1 MIGQRAV
8 AAAEQM
14 EDAAEAFL
22 GRGFARRFEL
32 QAGRHRHGRRAQAA
46 GALGGETVAREEV
59 LEVARGE
66 IEAREFIPF
75 RPRRHGHRALQGGD
89 LRGCHQAG
97 VIVLMAGQGQAIA
110 LHRVGDET
118 DRSVVVDGRESVE
131 HGGQIMAAEIGHQI
145 GQFGVVEPVDN
156 RPCLGRVG

>member
-1 MIGQRAV
+1 MEIAGGAV
-8 AAAEQM
+8 
-14 EDAAEAFL
+14 
-22 GRGFARRFEL
+22 
-32 QAGRHRHGRRAQAA
+32 
-46 GALGGETVAREEV
+46 ET
-59 LEVARGE
+59 G
-66 IEAREFIPF
+66 EFIPL
-75 RPRRHGHRALQGGD
+75 RSRRHRHRALQGGD
-89 LRGCHQAG
+89 LRRRHQTG
-97 VIVLMAGQGQAIA
+97 VIVFVAGQGQAIA